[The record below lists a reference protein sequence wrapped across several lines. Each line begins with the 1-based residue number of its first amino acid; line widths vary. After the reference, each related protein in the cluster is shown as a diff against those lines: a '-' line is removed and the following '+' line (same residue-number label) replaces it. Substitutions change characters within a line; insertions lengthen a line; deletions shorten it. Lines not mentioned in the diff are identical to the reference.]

1 MIKFRRII
9 SFSLTIA
16 VIMSY
21 MVYAFAYSINDQG
34 SETPAVS
41 GEDLEY
47 ISNLGSEK
55 YDHLLDVWREGVPYS
70 SSEEA
75 NYPSFYG
82 GCYEDDNKYLVIAV
96 TSLDQEVIDYFESL
110 IDLDYVRFTLVQ
122 DSYQKLLDEKEVMGQ
137 LLCSGAFGETVTES
151 FTGIGISIEKNSLNI
166 YLSSEDSATC
176 NTIKKVYASHSDRP
190 CKLRFLL
197 GFHHGFLAPSALEA
211 DQQNN
216 PPQPHIVNGTFMEP
230 GGPILIHGSEW
241 SVGFGAKDYFGN
253 LRVVTANHGSLLYG
267 DKAYGVK
274 TSDNPNEPKDS
285 DNPYFGFVTNTCYSG
300 SVDASF
306 VQRADT
312 RFAPITYV
320 YGWDFYLKPE
330 TIEIMEGM
338 EVFKKG
344 VITGGTRGTVCDPSV
359 DLSSAPNSTVK
370 LTSVVLANCY
380 ADEGDS
386 GGIVASGG
394 TTSSRYVAGIV
405 GGGVV
410 NKFDPSKRYMYFS
423 PASDVLSKLRV
434 TIYG

>member
-16 VIMSY
+16 VIMSC

-110 IDLDYVRFTLVQ
+110 IDLDYVRFALVQ
-122 DSYQKLLDEKEVMGQ
+122 DSYQTLLEEKEIINQ
-137 LLCSGAFGETVTES
+137 LLYSGAFGETVTES
-151 FTGIGISIEKNSLNI
+151 FTGVGISVEKNSLNI
-166 YLSSEDSATC
+166 YVATEDSTIH
-176 NTIKKVYASHSDRP
+176 NTIETVYTSNSDHP
-190 CKLRFLL
+190 CKLRFFP
-197 GFHHGFLAPSALEA
+197 GFIDLRALDA
-211 DQQNN
+211 DKQNN
-216 PPQPHIVNGTFMEP
+216 TPQPHIVNGTFMEP
-230 GGPILIHGSEW
+230 GGPIQIRGGGW
-241 SVGFGAKDYFGN
+241 SVGFWARDYFGN
-253 LRVVTANHGSLLYG
+253 LGVVTANHGSLLYG

-274 TSDNPNEPKDS
+274 TADNPNEPKNGDN

>member
-16 VIMSY
+16 VIMSC

-197 GFHHGFLAPSALEA
+197 GFHHGFLDPSALEA

-241 SVGFGAKDYFGN
+241 SVGFWAKDYFGN

-285 DNPYFGFVTNTCYSG
+285 DNPYFGFVTNTHYSG
-300 SVDASF
+300 AVDVSF
-306 VQRADT
+306 VQRADA
-312 RFAPITYV
+312 RFGPITYV
-320 YGWDFYLKPE
+320 SGWDFYLKPE
-330 TIEIMEGM
+330 TKTPKEGQEI
-338 EVFKKG
+338 FKKG
-344 VITGGTRGTVCDPSV
+344 VATGTTRGKIIDSSFN
-359 DLSSAPNSTVK
+359 LSLITNGEVP
-370 LTSVVLANCY
+370 LTSVVLADCY
-380 ADEGDS
+380 ANKGDS

-394 TTSSRYVAGIV
+394 TTSSRYVAGILD
-405 GGGVV
+405 GGVFYGG
-410 NKFDPSKRYMYFS
+410 NQYTYFS
-423 PASDVLSKLRV
+423 RASDVLSKLRV
-434 TIYG
+434 SIYG